1 MAQEKKEKDK
11 RRRRKE
17 GGGEESIY
25 QLVVAFDSNKL
36 EAGTERNRTP
46 FNRGK
51 CKREKRKEN
60 HSLIHRHETSV
71 SRIVH
76 VKIIL
81 DIYLKMNSQK

>member
-1 MAQEKKEKDK
+1 MAQEKKGKDK
-11 RRRRKE
+11 RRTKE
-17 GGGEESIY
+17 SGGEESIY

-36 EAGTERNRTP
+36 EAGTERDRTL
-46 FNRGK
+46 FNRAKRKGK
-51 CKREKRKEN
+51 KKKEN

-81 DIYLKMNSQK
+81 DVYLKMNTQK